1 MKQERDREEKI
12 NIKKKTKRE
21 QILLLLTVT
30 VLQWCTVSV
39 VVVVVVRSSSSII
52 FIVVVDSPPSSSR
65 STTQISPPKEA
76 NCLQRD
82 YPEKKIDEA
91 VSPTSHRN
99 TSAPY
104 YPFKTIVSHPII
116 SIVASKPLHRPSN
129 FDE

>member
-1 MKQERDREEKI
+1 MIWNNDDDVNDDDINNKKEEEK
-12 NIKKKTKRE
+12 E
-21 QILLLLTVT
+21 QYYYS
-30 VLQWCTVSV
+30 VSV
-39 VVVVVVRSSSSII
+39 VVVVVV
-52 FIVVVDSPPSSSR
+52 VVVVLC
-65 STTQISPPKEA
+65 TQISPPKEA

-82 YPEKKIDEA
+82 YPEKKIDVA
-91 VSPTSHRN
+91 LSLTSHRN